1 MKKGF
6 IKTLYGLS
14 GLVFCLALPQCLTAQ
29 VARYDKTK
37 TVGHTSFNY
46 PVGGA
51 GAQQVRDNN
60 DIHIV
65 FSDRS
70 HNKAYAE
77 PYAQR
82 VLSEQK
88 MGSPFYVIGEKN
100 GYYKVVAANQELLG
114 QPKGLFAPLYSGRTH
129 FKDAKKSPFVGWID
143 KNAVLEFNH
152 SFVSKDNNF
161 PLRYRVGATR
171 AARLSDLKT
180 FFTKDSLNLYNDP
193 FFLEKTKGKL
203 VDGQIVY
210 AYKYDVSRQAVLV
223 ADRPALSDSLRT
235 VLGWV
240 PSDLIAMVG
249 QNRVFL
255 LDSPYP
261 VFGNYQLGSNL
272 LFTSDGN
279 YLGNYE
285 DPRIAINMPLALW
298 DRKKSMMVNAK
309 GEDVSVADL
318 DQLIENSKKMNIH
331 LIFYS
336 QDRMQV
342 RNLLNALQGLE
353 GKFGKA
359 SQVRFSATA
368 VSDKGNKHLAL
379 TSDFGSWIDFL
390 ANATAPNTLPVSGG
404 AGFHAAMNKI
414 FSETPYTKF
423 ENNVFIILGT
433 DEFPTFTSEI
443 NAEMYTRSATLFL
456 AQMLGRLTPSYQ
468 SFVLQSKTL
477 LDNNTSEYMSYAKD
491 YLCASDWS
499 KGGLFTDI
507 STESENAFVLD
518 APKNGIVTGGFVYP
532 RLDTELT
539 NTGFARVLDSL
550 FVRIDERNQ
559 KLVAVSTD
567 AENQYGALRA
577 IPTQEIVNTT
587 KDAGVPVESIE
598 KNNINDLYF
607 KEMLISPMELSTYDE
622 GYLFDAVEMKNLLEG
637 YRALMPYFHSDSLTN
652 QQLFELRR
660 NFKLQ
665 SDLVNR
671 LSYRTVLKN
680 KSSISSVFYH
690 RLSVPSSDV
699 LNNIV
704 RVKDI
709 TRKKCDESKWEA
721 AYKEMLDRL
730 VDLESRFKSGRLRT
744 VLVAG
749 KTYYFVPIKEVP

>member
-1 MKKGF
+1 MKALHTILG
-6 IKTLYGLS
+6 
-14 GLVFCLALPQCLTAQ
+14 LALFFTATQSGQAQ
-29 VARYDKTK
+29 VARYDKTQA
-37 TVGHTSFNY
+37 VGDKSFNY
-46 PVGGA
+46 PTEDV
-51 GAQQVRDNN
+51 QKHKTHKNK
-60 DIHIV
+60 DIRIV
-65 FSDRS
+65 FSDRD
-70 HNKAYAE
+70 HNKAYAT

-82 VLSEQK
+82 ILSEQK
-88 MGSPFYVIGEKN
+88 LGAPFYVIGEKN
-100 GYYKVVAANQELLG
+100 GFYKVVAANQSLLG
-114 QPKGLFAPLYSGRTH
+114 QPKGMFAPLYSKKNH
-129 FKDAKKSPFVGWID
+129 FKDAKNSPFVGWID
-143 KNAVLEFNH
+143 KNNVLEYNH

-161 PLRYRVGATR
+161 PIRYRIGASSIS
-171 AARLSDLKT
+171 RLANLKT
-180 FFTKDSLNLYNDP
+180 FFASDTLSLYNDP
-193 FFLEKTKGKL
+193 FFLEKKDDKL
-203 VDGQIVY
+203 LSGQIVY
-210 AYKYDVSRQAVLV
+210 AYKYDASKQAVLV
-223 ADRPALSDSLRT
+223 SDRPTLSDSTRT
-235 VLGWV
+235 ALGWI
-240 PSDLIAMVG
+240 PTDLAAMVG
-249 QNRVFL
+249 QNRVYL
-255 LDSPYP
+255 LDTTYP
-261 VFGNYQLGSNL
+261 DFCNLPLGSNL
-272 LFTSDGN
+272 LFTAGGN
-279 YLGNYE
+279 WANTSANQK
-285 DPRIAINMPLALW
+285 IAVNVPLSVW
-298 DRKKSMMVNAK
+298 DRTKSMLVNIK
-309 GEDVSVADL
+309 GEDVSVSDI
-318 DQLIENSKKMNIH
+318 DQLIEGCKKMNIH

-468 SFVLQSKTL
+468 SFILQSKTL

-577 IPTQEIVNTT
+577 IPTQEMVNTT

-622 GYLFDAVEMKNLLEG
+622 GYLFDAVELKNLLEG
-637 YRALMPYFHSDSLTN
+637 YRALMPYFHADSLSN